1 MTPLLA
7 VFAAALAAAVSLLIA
22 TRGRVRELEEVAGA
36 REAEAREER
45 AARTRESAAAAAQ
58 KAQLEAERAAAA
70 DKLALLQGAERKLA
84 ESFEALSQ
92 RALRANNDQFLQ
104 LARESLGRMAEAA
117 NGDLEKR
124 QIAIAEMVRP
134 VRDSLEKVDEKI
146 QKLENA
152 RTFAYASLSEQVRSL
167 LETQKALRAETGNL
181 VKALRAP
188 SVRGRWGEMQLQRVV
203 EMAGMLEH
211 CDFVQQETVEGDEGR
226 LRPDLIVK
234 LPGGKRLVVDAKA
247 PLAAYLDALE
257 AQTEEERCGHMAA
270 HARQLRN
277 HVGQLARKAYWDQFE
292 HTPEFVVLFVPNEA
306 VFSAA
311 MEQDP
316 SLMEGAFSERV
327 LLASP
332 TTLIALLRAAA
343 FGWRQERLAQ
353 DAQEIAALGRDLHKR
368 LGRLGDHFAKLGRG
382 LASAV
387 GAYNET
393 VGSFERMVV
402 PGARK
407 LRDKAAPMDEELEP
421 LAEVDVSPRS
431 LQPPDPALPLPEDA
445 N

>member
-7 VFAAALAAAVSLLIA
+7 VFAAARAAAISLLIA
-22 TRGRVRELEEVAGA
+22 TRGRVRELEEVAAA
-36 REAEAREER
+36 REAEVREER
-45 AARTRESAAAAAQ
+45 AARTRESGAAAAQ

-70 DKLALLQGAERKLA
+70 DKLKLVQDAERKLG

-104 LARESLGRMAEAA
+104 LARESLGKMAQAA

-134 VRDSLEKVDEKI
+134 VRDSLEKVDDKI
-146 QKLENA
+146 EKLENA
-152 RTFAYASLSEQVRSL
+152 RTFAYASLSQQVRSL
-167 LETQKALRAETGNL
+167 LDTQNALRLETGNL

-188 SVRGRWGEMQLQRVV
+188 AVRGRWGEMQLQRVV

-211 CDFVQQETVEGDEGR
+211 CDFVQQQTVEGDEGR
-226 LRPDLIVK
+226 LRPDLVVK
-234 LPGGKRLVVDAKA
+234 LPGGKRLVVDA
-247 PLAAYLDALE
+247 LE
-257 AQTEEERCGHMAA
+257 AQTESDRAAHLAA

-277 HVGQLARKAYWDQFE
+277 HVAQLARKAYWDQFE

-407 LRDKAAPMDEELEP
+407 LREKAAPMDEELEALP
-421 LAEVDVSPRS
+421 DVDVSPRA
-431 LQPPDPALPLPEDA
+431 LQPADPSLPLPED
-445 N
+445 

>member
-1 MTPLLA
+1 MTALLLLLA
-7 VFAAALAAAVSLLIA
+7 APLAAC
-22 TRGRVRELEEVAGA
+22 
-36 REAEAREER
+36 
-45 AARTRESAAAAAQ
+45 
-58 KAQLEAERAAAA
+58 
-70 DKLALLQGAERKLA
+70 LALLWSARARLREVRLAALEGESRARAALEAQLAHERKSAA
-84 ESFEALSQ
+84 EKIALLQEAEKKLSDSFEALS
-92 RALRANNDQFLQ
+92 RKALQVNNDQFLQ
-104 LARESLGRMAEAA
+104 LARESLAIFQEGAR
-117 NGDLEKR
+117 GDLDKR
-124 QIAIAEMVRP
+124 QQAIVEMVRP
-134 VRDSLEKVDEKI
+134 VRDSLQKVDDRI
-146 QKLENA
+146 QQLENA
-152 RTFAYASLSEQVRSL
+152 RTGAYASLRQQISSL
-167 LETQKALRAETGNL
+167 LETHNALRAETGNL

-188 SVRGRWGEMQLQRVV
+188 AVRGRWGEMQLQRVV

-211 CDFVQQETVEGDEGR
+211 CDFVQQETMQGDEGR

-234 LPGGKRLVVDAKA
+234 MPGGKRLVVDAKV

-257 AQTEEERCGHMAA
+257 AESEEARRAHLAS

-277 HVGQLARKAYWDQFE
+277 HVAQLARKAYWDQFE
-292 HTPEFVVLFVPNEA
+292 ETPDFVVLFVPNEA

-316 SLMEGAFSERV
+316 GLMEGAISEKV

-353 DAQEIAALGRDLHKR
+353 DAQEIASLGRELHKR
-368 LGRLGDHFAKLGRG
+368 LGRMADHFAKLGRG
-382 LASAV
+382 LAAAV

-407 LRDKAAPMDEELEP
+407 LREKAAPMDAELEP
-421 LAEVDVSPRS
+421 LPDVEVAPRAP
-431 LQPPDPALPLPEDA
+431 QPSDPAGLLPDDA

>member
-1 MTPLLA
+1 MTALFAIL
-7 VFAAALAAAVSLLIA
+7 AAALAAVLALLLA
-22 TRGRVRELEEVAGA
+22 ARGRVRELEGA
-36 REAEAREER
+36 IAARDAEARDER
-45 AARTRESAAAAAQ
+45 AARARESAAGAALQ
-58 KAQLEAERAAAA
+58 AQLEAERVSAAE
-70 DKLALLQGAERKLA
+70 KLALLQEAERKLA
-84 ESFEALSQ
+84 DSFDALSQ
-92 RALRANNDQFLQ
+92 RALRANNEQFLQ
-104 LARESLGRMAEAA
+104 LARESLGRIAQAA
-117 NGDLEKR
+117 NGDLERR
-124 QIAIAEMVRP
+124 QEAIAEMVRP
-134 VRDSLEKVDEKI
+134 VRDSLAKVDEKI

-167 LETQKALRAETGNL
+167 LETQNALRTETGNL

-226 LRPDLIVK
+226 LRPDLVVK

-257 AQTEEERCGHMAA
+257 AQTEEARAAFLAA

-277 HVGQLARKAYWDQFE
+277 HVAQLSRKAYWDQFE

-311 MEQDP
+311 MEQAP
-316 SLMEGAFSERV
+316 GLMEGAFSERV

-332 TTLIALLRAAA
+332 TTLIALLRAVA
-343 FGWRQERLAQ
+343 FGWRQERLAD
-353 DAQEIAALGRDLHKR
+353 DAQEIAALGRELHKR
-368 LGRLGDHFAKLGRG
+368 LGRLGEHFAKLGRG

-407 LRDKAAPMDEELEP
+407 LREKAAPMDEELEP
-421 LAEVDVSPRS
+421 LSEVDVSPRA
-431 LQPPDPALPLPEDA
+431 LAPPGPGVVLPEDA

>member
-1 MTPLLA
+1 MTALLA
-7 VFAAALAAAVSLLIA
+7 VLAAALAATLALLA
-22 TRGRVRELEEVAGA
+22 ASRARRRELEALLTMREEEVAA
-36 REAEAREER
+36 ERKLRAEDAASHAALEARR
-45 AARTRESAAAAAQ
+45 D
-58 KAQLEAERAAAA
+58 AERQAAEE
-70 DKLALLQGAERKLA
+70 KLALLREA
-84 ESFEALSQ
+84 ESTLANTFAALSSQ
-92 RALRANNDQFLQ
+92 ALQANNDQFLQ
-104 LARESLGRMAEAA
+104 LARESLGRFAEAA

-124 QIAIAEMVRP
+124 QTAIAELVRP
-134 VRDSLEKVDEKI
+134 VRDSLEKVDGKI
-146 QKLENA
+146 RELETA
-152 RTFAYASLSEQVRSL
+152 RTSAYATLTQQIRSL
-167 LETQKALRAETGNL
+167 LETHNALRAETGNL

-188 SVRGRWGEMQLQRVV
+188 AVRGRWGEMQLKRVV

-211 CDFVQQETVEGDEGR
+211 CDFVEQQTVEGDEGR
-226 LRPDLIVK
+226 LRPDLVVK

-257 AQTEEERCGHMAA
+257 AQSEEGRAAHLAA

-277 HVGQLARKAYWDQFE
+277 HVAQLARKAYWDQFE

-306 VFSAA
+306 VFAAA

-316 SLMEGAFSERV
+316 TLMEGAFSERV

-353 DAQEIAALGRDLHKR
+353 DAQEIAGLGRDLHKR
-368 LGRLGDHFAKLGRG
+368 LKTMGEHFATLGKRLG
-382 LASAV
+382 SAV
-387 GAYNET
+387 GAYNDT
-393 VGSFERMVV
+393 VGSLERMVV

-407 LRDKAAPMDEELEP
+407 LRDKAAPMDEELQP
-421 LAEVDVSPRS
+421 LAEVDLSPRP
-431 LQPPDPALPLPEDA
+431 LQPPDPALLPEDA